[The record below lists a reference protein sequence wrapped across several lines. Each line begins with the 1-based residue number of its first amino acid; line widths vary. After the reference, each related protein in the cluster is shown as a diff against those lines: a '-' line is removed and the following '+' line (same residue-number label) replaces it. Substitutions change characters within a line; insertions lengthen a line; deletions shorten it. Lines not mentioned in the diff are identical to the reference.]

1 MAEQTNTG
9 GGENPFLKALKEYQK
24 DSTVPQDEKPVTG
37 PVSPFS
43 GLKKKEPTTHG
54 SPSGA
59 PSSKSGSNP
68 SQASQTNSLFD
79 PNVVKELTQQH
90 QQKLQQTQDP
100 NSQYYQDRAA
110 QRVKEE
116 NTGSWENTLPHVAH
130 ALTQMITKPIA
141 GTAKVT
147 RDLIST
153 FSSNNT
159 NADKPL
165 YDANGNLTQ
174 YGKQVDAGQQSDPLG
189 KLIIGLDAYNNNTDK
204 EDVQKSLPHTFL
216 GNTAQGLINVAPD
229 LITTA
234 ALPEEKAAEAM
245 SPLMKLK
252 QALWNPFTKVMA
264 AKGGLNAY
272 SHAEQQGATK
282 GEAAIEGGK
291 GVLQGAK
298 EGAEAGVLGG
308 VAGKISET
316 AAKGLSDL
324 GIIKN
329 GKLTKAGLDAASD
342 AAVFGAYPV
351 ASNLLQGKP
360 INKDEIEQGVGTGLA
375 FGLLKAKHTYDEHAP
390 SDAHINEVLSD
401 RQASAIQNFM
411 NASPDAIEEAYNMP
425 DHAGDINAKAIEY
438 AHKAVQEPDADK
450 KNQFAVVASTLAK
463 ASDVKGT
470 VEAILQNRQGFID
483 NIANSEL
490 PDEVKGHIIDKINTI
505 YKQVD
510 PVEKAK
516 TDLGQ
521 QIQQIDE
528 QVKQVQPI
536 AEQSQ
541 DPVQQTEAEVKIE
554 RLNKAKEDLRK
565 KLKET
570 INAQHDNV
578 QQEQGIENT
587 PTEEPVLPNE
597 KQAEAT
603 PANENV
609 GDNIK
614 DEFTPEERKNLI
626 HTGKM
631 QAMTGSA
638 DDSSPLNYDENTF
651 LKNTLS
657 QFDELSSK
665 DKTKFRK
672 DLQNKIDNNE
682 LTSAWNV
689 NTVKTA
695 KEFLKLTNPDIAAQH
710 QIEIQ
715 NTNPERL
722 DNIISKEELNNAI
735 QQQSTGEMG
744 VRQQDAVGEGMGRQD
759 ESKQSAGESTN
770 EQVQSPAKKEIIIDK
785 KIPRKR
791 KASAYAERIN
801 KISEQT
807 PRNLREAILDF
818 FVRGGKLS
826 SDDFTR
832 YTGFNMGKDGRN
844 YISLLKKP
852 LGGVE
857 RSNGGLPLD
866 FIAEHHIPEEFHR
879 NSQGVENEIINTL
892 LESGGS
898 RNKMLAELEK
908 SYGVGGKDELSDEEK
923 YAYGHLTD
931 AEREIVDKH
940 RNGQITDD
948 ELARLLNKTELL
960 NQADDHIN
968 DQTLTEHHINELADL
983 LDKYTDEK
991 GNINWGQIE
1000 KEFDNFGY
1008 GDLLNVATIKKNE
1021 KSEANSTNGDQGLNK
1036 SAEGAIGVKDD
1047 GSEKNSRKLTDSQK
1061 VISDSYDNRITDLKE
1076 KITSVR
1082 KRIESKLDE
1091 VSKKNNLFGD
1101 EQIGKTQG
1109 QVAAF
1114 NLPMDLT
1121 DENMKSSVMRPLV
1134 EEHARLQKEL
1144 SDTIRQKE
1152 IAISNDEK
1160 QRKLLPFDN
1169 EPQFHELP
1177 PKEIEDINKS
1187 IKELGI
1193 TYDDIKA
1200 YEDYERSRERPSGI
1214 SEGNGQEPASVSED
1228 VRQSGDDTGA
1238 SENKN
1243 IEGEGLRQQPQE
1255 QENRPLTKEEQLR
1268 QKIDEA
1274 KANLSDK
1281 LKKSR
1286 GKLNS
1291 GLPIDAESLKAGVE
1305 LVKAYADLGIHK
1317 FSEIIK
1323 DWIGDNKDVD
1333 ENEIQAIKA
1342 AYAAHVANLDSKDRK
1357 PYDDLKELDRFM
1369 KKDLP
1374 VITGKI
1380 DKASLPDYS
1389 RSTEPRLPTP
1399 EAEATEPP
1407 NLKEKYSQ
1415 ISKLKSYAIRNLEQ
1429 LKAFSKDINDFD
1441 AYREVRKF
1449 ATSKSQASVILKTA
1463 TKGIL
1468 DLVGKDGWKVL
1479 RESLVESRLR
1489 GIKARWE
1496 KYADQVS
1503 GYDDNEIKTM
1513 FDDGKQGD
1521 MYNLIHNLAPL
1532 DGEQNPADFAVSL
1545 ISGGRY
1551 EDTRNYLA
1559 NVFYKAADNVLSLG
1573 KLSNGQ
1579 TFDEMVQDG
1588 KFKDEKMQKALDVY
1602 KKLLEKPIAESHES
1616 NEGIFS
1622 DDLGDLDTYYPLTG
1636 QTENKPRLLSKGKP
1650 FNIPNNINN
1659 KFATGQSDRYSTEI
1673 SDLSDKLTSAIKVNN
1688 KANALE
1694 ALKKV
1699 GLIVDVP
1706 HNAPDTEKM
1715 QVGDELYD
1723 FVKEKVA
1730 ESRTIINDGNIAHTQ
1745 SKYVMM
1751 PKWLKAE
1758 LDPIFN
1764 STDEY
1769 DRYTAIGK
1777 MMNVLTKV
1785 ALGGPTE
1792 AISHSYR
1799 LLGVLTNS
1807 VPFMNEWAYKN
1818 GVLGETGGYVANN
1831 PFVKKWTGLFKILGT
1846 DISSDKAL
1854 NTIQEMSKLGII
1866 PEKTWTKTW
1875 SREFAELTGANAS
1888 RIKVGKL
1895 DIPNITDFSPILYG
1909 KNSIDLKSRVLM
1921 YNLTKAMNPEATP
1934 EEIVKM
1940 QNELGVYTK
1949 ALQSKVERKIK
1960 ENGFAPYYTFGS
1972 SIYRTALKSVFG
1984 SNPVPIERPSFKD
1997 LMTKEGVAQGGKLAR
2012 YKAAQMLTNGVVGTV
2027 ASWALIYHSQT
2038 GHWPWEDETS
2048 KLGRLP
2054 FPEWAKNDLTAKY
2067 FTDANGDYKD
2077 FNMWAINNP
2086 VVERGMRVIG
2096 AEKAYETKM
2105 LGGTNGQSIEA
2116 GATQALNTAI
2126 SPFTSSPVVQFATT
2140 AGFGSAPYITGLRD
2154 DKGKP
2159 APQFFKKVKATPFG
2173 VQNIANIYAGFKEI
2187 NPLVDL
2193 AVTQTNKYTGLEKS
2207 LFGLNSVTNPD
2218 TQNEGA
2224 SALGYIL
2231 NMAFPRFFVPH
2242 GNDDAKAHFIEK
2254 AQTDLDKTLEKQ
2266 SDKEN
2271 E

>member
-59 PSSKSGSNP
+59 PSSKSGSVP
-68 SQASQTNSLFD
+68 SPASQTNSLFD

-90 QQKLQQTQDP
+90 QQQLQQTQDP
-100 NSQYYQDRAA
+100 NSQYYQDKAA
-110 QRVKEE
+110 QLVKEE

-159 NADKPL
+159 NADKPI

-234 ALPEEKAAEAM
+234 AFPEEKAVEAV

-272 SHAEQQGATK
+272 SQAEQQGATK

-316 AAKGLSDL
+316 AANGLSDL
-324 GIIKN
+324 GLIKN

-470 VEAILQNRQGFID
+470 VEAILQNKQGFID

-505 YKQVD
+505 YKQID

-570 INAQHDNV
+570 INAQHDNL
-578 QQEQGIENT
+578 QQEQGVEDT
-587 PTEEPVLPNE
+587 PASPTVLPE
-597 KQAEAT
+597 QGQTEVA
-603 PANENV
+603 PVNENV
-609 GDNIK
+609 GDNQISKPDNKITVSEVFDKPITYKGQPSSLYLDGQTVIAKIKGSNKEYELGNVDDISQHSIK
-614 DEFTPEERKNLI
+614 DYHIEQEQSVVHSDDNGDIVVR
-626 HTGKM
+626 GKKFINNYSDPK
-631 QAMTGSA
+631 SA
-638 DDSSPLNYDENTF
+638 INYDKEGNVISVNLETADGKKRTF
-651 LKNTLS
+651 KGNIA
-657 QFDELSSK
+657 E
-665 DKTKFRK
+665 
-672 DLQNKIDNNE
+672 
-682 LTSAWNV
+682 
-689 NTVKTA
+689 
-695 KEFLKLTNPDIAAQH
+695 DIAYEIHLKELNKDNATKEQFEQFSEQH
-710 QIEIQ
+710 EPTKEAIVSRE
-715 NTNPERL
+715 NEVATESGPDK
-722 DNIISKEELNNAI
+722 DNESIPSKPVRKKIVRKSKNKEEPNNAI
-735 QQQSTGEMG
+735 TEQAPMEVHVQPTPGNSETL
-744 VRQQDAVGEGMGRQD
+744 GEGSTSGLQ
-759 ESKQSAGESTN
+759 EPAGESTN
-770 EQVQSPAKKEIIIDK
+770 EQVQSPAKEEEINSPQNNVNNESTEKSNQESNPKETSSEKGDAKANEKRLLSENQPLEEKPVADNSKKIKIDK
-785 KIPRKR
+785 QVLPQPKKLKGSEFNLALGQLPDGKHAIVDTNSGIVISKPYDSKWEALNAYEQNREKLTPELIR
-791 KASAYAERIN
+791 GAISKLKTANTDKALDVEDSTPKKEVANLSSKAKEQIN
-801 KISEQT
+801 K
-807 PRNLREAILDF
+807 D
-818 FVRGGKLS
+818 
-826 SDDFTR
+826 
-832 YTGFNMGKDGRN
+832 
-844 YISLLKKP
+844 
-852 LGGVE
+852 
-857 RSNGGLPLD
+857 
-866 FIAEHHIPEEFHR
+866 
-879 NSQGVENEIINTL
+879 
-892 LESGGS
+892 
-898 RNKMLAELEK
+898 
-908 SYGVGGKDELSDEEK
+908 
-923 YAYGHLTD
+923 
-931 AEREIVDKH
+931 
-940 RNGQITDD
+940 
-948 ELARLLNKTELL
+948 
-960 NQADDHIN
+960 
-968 DQTLTEHHINELADL
+968 
-983 LDKYTDEK
+983 
-991 GNINWGQIE
+991 IE
-1000 KEFDNFGY
+1000 PHG
-1008 GDLLNVATIKKNE
+1008 I
-1021 KSEANSTNGDQGLNK
+1021 
-1036 SAEGAIGVKDD
+1036 
-1047 GSEKNSRKLTDSQK
+1047 
-1061 VISDSYDNRITDLKE
+1061 SYD
-1076 KITSVR
+1076 
-1082 KRIESKLDE
+1082 
-1091 VSKKNNLFGD
+1091 
-1101 EQIGKTQG
+1101 QI
-1109 QVAAF
+1109 
-1114 NLPMDLT
+1114 
-1121 DENMKSSVMRPLV
+1121 R
-1134 EEHARLQKEL
+1134 
-1144 SDTIRQKE
+1144 
-1152 IAISNDEK
+1152 
-1160 QRKLLPFDN
+1160 
-1169 EPQFHELP
+1169 
-1177 PKEIEDINKS
+1177 
-1187 IKELGI
+1187 
-1193 TYDDIKA
+1193 
-1200 YEDYERSRERPSGI
+1200 DYERSRKRPTGI
-1214 SEGNGQEPASVSED
+1214 PESDGQEPASVSED

-1238 SENKN
+1238 GENQN
-1243 IEGEGLRQQPQE
+1243 TQGEGLREQPQE

-1291 GLPIDAESLKAGVE
+1291 GLPIDAESLKAGIE

-1323 DWIGDNKDVD
+1323 DWIGDSKDVD

-1342 AYAAHVANLDSKDRK
+1342 AYAAHVANLDTKDRK

-1374 VITGKI
+1374 VMTGKV

-1407 NLKEKYSQ
+1407 KLKEKYSQ

-1496 KYADQVS
+1496 KYADQIS
-1503 GYDDNEIKTM
+1503 GYDDNQIKTM

-1521 MYNLIHNLAPL
+1521 MYNLIHNLTPL
-1532 DGEQNPADFAVSL
+1532 EGEQNPADFAVSL

-1551 EDTRNYLA
+1551 EDARNYLA

-1854 NTIQEMSKLGII
+1854 KTIQEMSKLGII

-1949 ALQSKVERKIK
+1949 ALQSKIERKIK

-1997 LMTKEGVAQGGKLAR
+1997 LMTKEGVAQGGKFAR

-2038 GHWPWEDETS
+2038 GHWPWEDEIS

-2105 LGGTNGQSIEA
+2105 LGGTAGQSIEA

-2126 SPFTSSPVVQFATT
+2126 SPFTSSPAVQFATT

-2173 VQNIANIYAGFKEI
+2173 VQNLANIYAGFKEI
-2187 NPLVDL
+2187 NPLIDL

-2254 AQTDLDKTLEKQ
+2254 NQTDLDKTLEKQ
-2266 SDKEN
+2266 QAQEDQ
-2271 E
+2271 